1 MRQAS
6 SKPIKRDG
14 PRIQTLARAD
24 SILAVVAGAGA
35 KPIKLAEIAATTQL
49 HKNTVFTILQ
59 SLEQLRFVSRDSAT
73 RCYRIGAR
81 FFELAKVA
89 EGRMPVA
96 DTARPV
102 MYKLLALTNESV
114 SIAVPGTFAAIIVS
128 TLESTF
134 GVRGARH
141 QGQHAPFHASAVG
154 KAMLAH
160 MPDTACASILD
171 HTGLKKSTRNSITDR
186 ESLQRE
192 LKQVRAR
199 GYAISLEE
207 EEVGANA
214 VGAPILDRMG
224 EVQGA
229 IAIWGPATRLP
240 RARLAELGPQIS
252 ILCHGLP

>member
-1 MRQAS
+1 MQVG
-6 SKPIKRDG
+6 SKPTKRDR

-24 SILAVVAGAGA
+24 AILAVVAGAEA
-35 KPIKLAEIAATTQL
+35 KPVKLAEIADTTQL

-59 SLEQLRFVSRDSAT
+59 SLEQLRFVSRDPAT
-73 RCYRIGAR
+73 KGYRIGAR

-89 EGRMPVA
+89 EGRLAVA
-96 DTARPV
+96 DVARPV
-102 MYKLLALTNESV
+102 MYKLLALANESV
-114 SIAVPGTFAAIIVS
+114 SVAVPGTFDAIIVS
-128 TLESTF
+128 TIESTF
-134 GVRGARH
+134 SVRGTRH

-160 MPDTACASILD
+160 MPDTACAAILD
-171 HTGLKKSTRNSITDR
+171 HAGLKRNTRNSITDR

-199 GYAISLEE
+199 GYAVSIEE

-224 EVQGA
+224 EVRGA

-240 RARLAELGPQIS
+240 RARLAELGPTIS
-252 ILCHGLP
+252 VLCRGLP